1 VRPRTGDDHDQKECL
16 VVSIG
21 TGCVAAIG
29 VQQGDICRRLFADIG
44 SAVAAGNFR
53 AKNALFAVR
62 SKGCAQ
68 PGKTELRGTA
78 EGLVDGERRTV
89 QLKHV
94 TAMPTPGVFTVVQ
107 EWPPMGVWVVNL
119 IAQCGESTAS
129 ALVPIGPKGFVRESS
144 KFFARPAAHE
154 EITESLQG
162 LAASPAQEQRAGS
175 R

>member
-1 VRPRTGDDHDQKECL
+1 MIMIKRNAWWFRL
-16 VVSIG
+16 ALAASLLL
-21 TGCVAAIG
+21 GCSKVT
-29 VQQGDICRRLFADIG
+29 FAEDFSLDIG